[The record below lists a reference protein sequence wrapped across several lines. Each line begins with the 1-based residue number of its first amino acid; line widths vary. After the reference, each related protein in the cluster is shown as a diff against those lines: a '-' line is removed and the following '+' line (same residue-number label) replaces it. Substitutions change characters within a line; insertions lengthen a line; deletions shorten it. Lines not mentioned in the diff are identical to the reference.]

1 MATNDAF
8 YVPCLRW
15 RQAEY
20 QALLALIDKA
30 KDSIVPLITIPDLEF
45 DFEDGTP
52 KKTVG
57 DHVGPF
63 PKRYKEKWKTRRAWI
78 DTDPSI
84 QTQSMPDGRPVFA
97 YVFDEIRKF
106 KADAMPVA
114 SLDCTAKVV
123 AQIAAIVATDKKGV
137 GIRARIEHVMKG
149 SFGANLDALLK
160 SLNVTAAET
169 DLIVDLGTPSY
180 EPYSAFAAALAIALS
195 KIPNLPAYRNFILV
209 GCAFPDSLAAVSAP
223 IGYIE
228 RHDWKFYVQLLAKL
242 PKGMRP
248 PLFGDY
254 ATVNPSFTAKMDM
267 RKVNPAGK
275 IVYATTDRWFVR
287 KGGAFRGNEKQ
298 MHKLSDDVVKSG
310 LFRGPSFSAGDDYI
324 DKCAKKTV
332 GPSNQTR
339 WKTVGINHHIMQ
351 VIDEVASLGVKPS
364 TP

>member
-1 MATNDAF
+1 MATKDAF

-20 QALLALIDKA
+20 QALLALSDKA

-57 DHVGPF
+57 EHAGTF
-63 PKRYKEKWKTRRAWI
+63 PKRYKEKWKTRKAWI
-78 DTDPSI
+78 DADPNI
-84 QTQSMPDGRPVFA
+84 QTGVMPDGRPVFIF
-97 YVFDEIRKF
+97 VFDEIRKF
-106 KADAMPVA
+106 TADAMPVT
-114 SLDCTAKVV
+114 SLDCTPKVV
-123 AQIAAIVATDKKGV
+123 AQIASIVATDKKGV
-137 GIRARIEHVMKG
+137 GVRARIEHVMKA
-149 SFGANLDALLK
+149 SFGVSLDTLLK
-160 SLNVTAAET
+160 SLKVTPEET
-169 DLIVDLGTPSY
+169 DLIVDLGTPNY
-180 EPYSAFAAALAIALS
+180 EPYGAFAAALAITLG

-209 GCAFPDSLAAVSAP
+209 GCAFPNTLSAVSSPVA
-223 IGYIE
+223 YIE
-228 RHDWKFYVQLLAKL
+228 RHDWKFYMQLLAKL
-242 PKGMRP
+242 PKGMRSP
-248 PLFGDY
+248 MFGDY
-254 ATVNPSFTAKMDM
+254 ATVNPGFTAKMDM

-298 MHKLSDDVVKSG
+298 MHKLSDEVVKSG

-339 WKTVGINHHIMQ
+339 WKSVGINHHIMQ
-351 VIDEVASLGVKPS
+351 VIGEVATLGVKP
-364 TP
+364 

>member
-1 MATNDAF
+1 MATKDAF

-52 KKTVG
+52 KKTVVE
-57 DHVGPF
+57 HVGPF
-63 PKRYKEKWKTRRAWI
+63 PKRYKDKWKTRKAWI

-84 QTQSMPDGRPVFA
+84 QNQLMPDGRPVFA

-114 SLDCTAKVV
+114 SLDCTPKVV
-123 AQIAAIVATDKKGV
+123 AQIATIIVTDKKGV
-137 GIRARIEHVMKG
+137 GVRARIEHVMKA
-149 SFGANLDALLK
+149 SFGANLDTLLK

-169 DLIVDLGTPSY
+169 DLIIDLGTPSY
-180 EPYSAFAAALAIALS
+180 EPYTAFAAALAFALG
-195 KIPNLPAYRNFILV
+195 KIPNLAAYRNFILV
-209 GCAFPDSLAAVSAP
+209 GCAFPTSLATVSAP
-223 IGYIE
+223 VGSIE

-242 PKGMRP
+242 PMGMRSP
-248 PLFGDY
+248 MFGDY

-298 MHKLSDDVVKSG
+298 MHKLSDDIVKSG

-324 DKCAKKTV
+324 DKCAKKSV

-351 VIDEVASLGVKPS
+351 VIGEVASLGVKP
-364 TP
+364 

>member
-1 MATNDAF
+1 MATKDAF

-20 QALLALIDKA
+20 QALLALSDKA

-57 DHVGPF
+57 AHVGTF
-63 PKRYKEKWKTRRAWI
+63 PKRYKEKWKTRKAWI
-78 DTDPSI
+78 DADPNVE
-84 QTQSMPDGRPVFA
+84 TEVMPDGRPVFTF
-97 YVFDEIRKF
+97 VFDEIRKF
-106 KADAMPVA
+106 KVDAMPVA
-114 SLDCTAKVV
+114 SLDCTPKVV
-123 AQIAAIVATDKKGV
+123 AQIAAIVATDGKGV
-137 GIRARIEHVMKG
+137 GVRARIEHVMKA
-149 SFGANLDALLK
+149 SFGASLDALLK
-160 SLNVTAAET
+160 SLRVTPEET
-169 DLIVDLGTPSY
+169 DLIVDLGTPNY
-180 EPYSAFAAALAIALS
+180 EPYGAFAAALAVALA

-209 GCAFPDSLAAVSAP
+209 GCAFPNTLSAISSP
-223 IGYIE
+223 VGYIE

-242 PKGMRP
+242 PKGMRSP
-248 PLFGDY
+248 MFGDY
-254 ATVNPSFTAKMDM
+254 ATVNPGFTAKMDM

-275 IVYATTDRWFVR
+275 IVYATMDKWFVR

-298 MHKLSDDVVKSG
+298 MHKLSDEVVKSG

-351 VIDEVASLGVKPS
+351 VIGEVASLGVKP
-364 TP
+364 